1 MESNQ
6 VSANVNTA
14 VSLANPGI
22 GLHEVL
28 TGPMALEYG
37 ALPLISLPQDIGDCP
52 SLLTKFI
59 QQMGAILSDKGIYR
73 RDTVIMLP
81 DAKIARLNIMEP
93 EVFCSWAQEYVVNYK
108 VRYDNEGEPLTSY
121 KDMPTEL
128 AKKTILSP
136 KFREYVPEIDE
147 VFPIPLPAN
156 DSAEGLKLLKPGFEA
171 GKFVFEFKKTY
182 L

>member
-1 MESNQ
+1 MNN
-6 VSANVNTA
+6 AAKN
-14 VSLANPGI
+14 LAEI

-28 TGPMALEYG
+28 TGEMANEYG
-37 ALPLISLPQDIGDCP
+37 VLPLIPLPQDIGECP

-93 EVFCSWAQEYVVNYK
+93 EVFCSWAQEFVVNYK
-108 VRYDNEGEPLTSY
+108 MRYDKNGDSFTAY

-136 KFREYVPEIDE
+136 RFREYVPQIEE
-147 VFPIPLPAN
+147 VFPIPMPG
-156 DSAEGLKLLKPGFEA
+156 DAEDGDIRLLKPGFKS
-171 GKFVFEFKKTY
+171 GKFIFKF
-182 L
+182 